1 MNHEPRKPSSSELI
15 STKVPGLKNS
25 EAAEEERVWDLGA
38 IGLDCG
44 IRVCFTIAEMEKKK
58 SEV

>member
-1 MNHEPRKPSSSELI
+1 MNGFGI
-15 STKVPGLKNS
+15 WVP
-25 EAAEEERVWDLGA
+25 
-38 IGLDCG
+38 LDCG